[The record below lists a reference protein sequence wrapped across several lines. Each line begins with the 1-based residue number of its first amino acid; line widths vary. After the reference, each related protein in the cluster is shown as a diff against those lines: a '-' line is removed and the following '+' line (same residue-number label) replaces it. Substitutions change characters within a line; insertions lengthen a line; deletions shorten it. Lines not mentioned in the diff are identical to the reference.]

1 MLEVEKLGKTFK
13 LPRRAK
19 SGNKGGGVDPRQ
31 EDRSF
36 HALREVSFKVEA
48 GEILGL
54 LGPNGAG
61 KTTLL
66 RTLSTAISP
75 TRGTARFD
83 GVDICREPRR
93 VRQRIGFLSGST
105 GLYGRLT
112 PREMVTY
119 YGRLH
124 GVGAAELPARIDSL
138 FAELEMQSYA
148 DKRNDD
154 LSTGMKQ
161 KVSIARTLVHDPD
174 IIILDEPTSGL
185 DVHAAA
191 GILAMIEGLRATKKT
206 VLFSTHHMHEVERL
220 CDRVV
225 LIDVGEKVF
234 DGNID
239 EMRERGG
246 HQALDR
252 AFLGLLGQGQGASL
266 RKGAA

>member
-1 MLEVEKLGKTFK
+1 MLEVDKLGKTFRVARK
-13 LPRRAK
+13 AK
-19 SGNKGGGVDPRQ
+19 RTAETNDDPRQ
-31 EDRSF
+31 DGREF
-36 HALREVSFKVEA
+36 HAVREVSFNVDA

-66 RTLSTAISP
+66 RALSTALKP

-83 GVDICREPRR
+83 GVDIREQPLR

-124 GVGAAELPARIDSL
+124 GVPQELLTTRLGAL
-138 FAELEMQSYA
+138 FSELEMDSYA

-161 KVSIARTLVHDPD
+161 KVSIARTLIHDPE
-174 IIILDEPTSGL
+174 IVILDEPTSGL

-191 GILAMIEGLRATKKT
+191 GILTMVERLREAKKT
-206 VLFSTHHMHEVERL
+206 VLLSTHHMHEVARL

-225 LIDVGEKVF
+225 VIDQGSKVF
-234 DGNID
+234 EGDVAQ
-239 EMRERGG
+239 MREQGG
-246 HQALDR
+246 HDELER
-252 AFLGLLGQGQGASL
+252 AFLGLLGKGQ
-266 RKGAA
+266 AAA